1 MLTCSNCDQLEMRR
15 VAIKIAYLG
24 EEYSGSQYQPN
35 FKTVVGDIITDLK
48 RISEGKTTKWF
59 DIKTAGRTDKGVNAL
74 NNVVVFNTTFNNDDA
89 LLKALNSV
97 SKRIFYRMVAT
108 VDEKFNPRHA
118 NERVYKYILPS
129 ENVDFNKMKE
139 CIKLFVGEHDFVRF
153 CKNDGK
159 STVMKLSS
167 IEAIFDDNRIIM
179 IFRSQYFLRNMIRK
193 IVAAVLT
200 VGKGERTV
208 DDIKEA
214 LDGKPINFGLARADA
229 LTLMDVIYDY
239 IEFETPSDDYYN
251 NRIIQEKFSNRL
263 KTDFFN
269 SL

>member
-1 MLTCSNCDQLEMRR
+1 MRR

-24 EEYSGSQYQPN
+24 EEYSGSQYQPD
-35 FKTVVGDIITDLK
+35 FKTVVGDIIADLK
-48 RISEGKTTKWF
+48 RISKGKTTEWF
-59 DIKTAGRTDKGVNAL
+59 NIKTAGRTDKGVNAL
-74 NNVVVFNTTFNNDDA
+74 NNVVVFNTTFNNDNA

-108 VDEKFNPRHA
+108 VDEEFNPRHA
-118 NERVYKYILPS
+118 NERVYKYTLPL
-129 ENVDFNKMKE
+129 EDVDFDKIKE

-153 CKNDGK
+153 CKNEGK

-167 IEAIFDDNRIIM
+167 IETVLDDNRIIM
-179 IFRSQYFLRNMIRK
+179 MFRSQYFLRNMIRK

-214 LDGKPINFGLARADA
+214 LNGKPINFGLARADA
-229 LTLMDVIYDY
+229 LTLVDVIYDY
-239 IEFETPSDDYYN
+239 IKFETTSEDYYN
-251 NRIIQEKFSNRL
+251 NRIGQKKFSNRL
-263 KTDFFN
+263 KTDFFD